1 MPVRV
6 VTDST
11 SYVPKALRDALG
23 IGVVRLSSLLDGVTY
38 IEDESN
44 YEAFYNALAASRS
57 FPTTSQPSVA
67 EMVEAFESR
76 VMDGDA
82 VVGVFI
88 SERMSGTYSTAQLAR
103 DMVYERHPDAS
114 IEIVDG
120 RSNSMELGLAVL
132 AAARAAAAGRSAE
145 EVAAAARDMT
155 LHTRFLFT
163 PLTLD
168 YLRRGGRI
176 GAASALLGTLL
187 QIKPVL
193 TVADG
198 VTDTFAKVR
207 SLAKA
212 HDLIAD
218 TFATDIREKGGLDE
232 VYVHHIHDAAAGRT
246 FADRIAEIAGRAIEL
261 VDIGPVVGAHVGP
274 GTIGLVYS
282 TIGLMQK

>member
-38 IEDESN
+38 VEDESN

-132 AAARAAAAGRSAE
+132 AAARAAAAGKSAE
-145 EVAAAARDMT
+145 DVAAAARDMT

-218 TFATDIREKGGLDE
+218 TFATAIREKGGLDE